1 MNIPTTEEARDA
13 KKTLLAKSE
22 PLKKK
27 LADLQK
33 KLAPLQKEIKD
44 AKLAIHA
51 IEVPDLGMLNSLLVN
66 VERKEAR
73 EKARASRAA

>member
-1 MNIPTTEEARDA
+1 MHIPTTEEAREA
-13 KKTLLAKSE
+13 KKVLLAKSD

-27 LADLQK
+27 LVDLRK

-73 EKARASRAA
+73 EKVVAGA

>member
-1 MNIPTTEEARDA
+1 MNIPTVAEAREA
-13 KKTLLAKSE
+13 KKAILAKSE

-33 KLAPLQKEIKD
+33 KLAPLQNEIKD
-44 AKLAIHA
+44 TKQAIRDV
-51 IEVPDLGMLNSLLVN
+51 EVPDLGMLNSLLVN

-73 EKARASRAA
+73 ERARAAGAA

>member
-1 MNIPTTEEARDA
+1 MKIPTTKEARDA
-13 KKTLLAKSE
+13 KKSLLAKSE

-51 IEVPDLGMLNSLLVN
+51 IESPDLGMLNSLLVN

-73 EKARASRAA
+73 EKARAASAA